1 MLPPFSLLSKGDG
14 SPAGSRLAR
23 PDVRRADT
31 RRGGR
36 GAPPAGPAPGV
47 PYPRRPDPGPPRVT
61 AELTATKPEEE
72 AMNTRMTI
80 LLPRRDAL
88 SAAADSGLARTRR
101 QNSAENRGRHRAQR
115 SLRVRP
121 RRSGSLPPGPQLK
134 AQRLPAAG
142 RGSGERGGGGS
153 WVRGMMGNVVSVP
166 PWSGR
171 LPELIQVASNY
182 CASVPFA
189 HRWLEGSGRQGKACN
204 KRWRGCWRHE
214 EK

>member
-1 MLPPFSLLSKGDG
+1 MYIHCLCSSDIVISTSSNSILL
-14 SPAGSRLAR
+14 ASRN
-23 PDVRRADT
+23 
-31 RRGGR
+31 
-36 GAPPAGPAPGV
+36 
-47 PYPRRPDPGPPRVT
+47 
-61 AELTATKPEEE
+61 LTTSCCFFFIATKPEEE

-80 LLPRRDAL
+80 LWPRRDAL

-115 SLRVRP
+115 SLRVRS

-153 WVRGMMGNVVSVP
+153 WVRGMMGNVVSVA
-166 PWSGR
+166 PWSGW

-182 CASVPFA
+182 CVSVPFA

-204 KRWRGCWRHE
+204 KRW
-214 EK
+214 